1 MGAKDEE
8 GMRQDAHEVLRER
21 HSHMGIHEQA
31 SMLER
36 RFGVQKSTHFGDVT
50 TEGVYRVSLPSISR
64 YHNLKSVS
72 ALENVW
78 M

>member
-1 MGAKDEE
+1 
-8 GMRQDAHEVLRER
+8 
-21 HSHMGIHEQA
+21 MGIHEQA

-36 RFGVQKSTHFGDVT
+36 RFGVQKSTQAGDVT
-50 TEGVYRVSLPSISR
+50 TEGIYRVSLPSMSR